1 MQPVGKIG
9 QKELGGNVGKRA
21 CWENRTTRAKQHKN
35 RSRFSD
41 LFAVVRSGC
50 NHGQHRSLQR
60 EVHWLFPLGVHAA
73 GGVAACSGCTCS
85 RRSGCMQWVYMQ
97 QAERVAACDTAN
109 PICSQTV
116 SQFLDFYFFPVDNY
130 RQQQTTGT
138 MCRERGAEWQRAE
151 TLQHPHSVSSSKL
164 LVL

>member
-1 MQPVGKIG
+1 MQWVYM
-9 QKELGGNVGKRA
+9 QQEEWL
-21 CWENRTTRAKQHKN
+21 H
-35 RSRFSD
+35 
-41 LFAVVRSGC
+41 AV
-50 NHGQHRSLQR
+50 
-60 EVHWLFPLGVHAA
+60 GVHAA
-73 GGVAACSGCTCS
+73 GGE
-85 RRSGCMQWVYMQ
+85 SGCMQWVYMQ